1 MQIAFVL
8 YPQFTGL
15 DIIGPFQTLAD
26 LPGVEALF
34 VAETKGPVVDH
45 TGRLSIVATA
55 SFDEVTAPDVI
66 VVPGG
71 FGDREASP
79 DHPVVR
85 WIRAVHPT
93 TTFTTSVC
101 TGSIFLALA
110 GVLDGLD
117 ATTHWAAYG
126 RLRALGATPT
136 EERVVQRGKVIT
148 AAGVSSGIDMGLT
161 LAAELFDEESAK
173 IVQLAIEYD
182 PQPPFDSGAPSKVSR
197 EFLAMVAEIMGE
209 PVPA

>member
-15 DIIGPFQTLAD
+15 DIVGPFQTLAD
-26 LPGVEALF
+26 LPGVEAVF
-34 VAETKGPVVDH
+34 VAETKGPVLDH

-71 FGDREASP
+71 FGDREATP
-79 DHPVVR
+79 DHPVAR

-136 EERVVQRGKVIT
+136 EERVVERGKVIT
-148 AAGVSSGIDMGLT
+148 AAGVSAGIDMGLT
-161 LAAELFDEESAK
+161 LAAKLFDDESAK
-173 IVQLAIEYD
+173 VVQLAIEYD

-197 EFLAMVAEIMGE
+197 EFLTMVAELMGE
-209 PVPA
+209 PAPV

>member
-26 LPGVEALF
+26 LPGVEAVF

-71 FGDREASP
+71 FGDREATP
-79 DHPVVR
+79 DHPVAR

-101 TGSIFLALA
+101 TGAIFLAHA

-148 AAGVSSGIDMGLT
+148 AAGVSSGIDMSLT
-161 LAAELFDEESAK
+161 LAAKLFDEESAK
-173 IVQLAIEYD
+173 VVQLAIEYD
-182 PQPPFDSGAPSKVSR
+182 PRPPFDSGAPSKVSP

-209 PVPA
+209 PAPV

>member
-1 MQIAFVL
+1 
-8 YPQFTGL
+8 
-15 DIIGPFQTLAD
+15 
-26 LPGVEALF
+26 
-34 VAETKGPVVDH
+34 
-45 TGRLSIVATA
+45 
-55 SFDEVTAPDVI
+55 VI

-71 FGDREASP
+71 FGDREATA
-79 DHPVVR
+79 DHPVAR

-136 EERVVQRGKVIT
+136 EERVVERGRVIT

-161 LAAELFDEESAK
+161 LAAKLFGEESAK
-173 IVQLAIEYD
+173 VVQLAIEYD

-197 EFLAMVAEIMGE
+197 EFLTMVAELMGE
-209 PVPA
+209 PAPV

>member
-15 DIIGPFQTLAD
+15 DIVGPFQTLAD
-26 LPGVEALF
+26 LPGVEAVF
-34 VAETKGPVVDH
+34 VAETKGPVPDH

-71 FGDREASP
+71 FGDREATA
-79 DHPVVR
+79 DHPVAR

-93 TTFTTSVC
+93 TAFTTSVC

-136 EERVVQRGKVIT
+136 EERVVERGRVIT

-161 LAAELFDEESAK
+161 LAAKLFGEESAK
-173 IVQLAIEYD
+173 VVQLAIEYD

-197 EFLAMVAEIMGE
+197 EFLTMVAELMGE
-209 PVPA
+209 PAPV